1 MRKSKYD
8 QSSLPVQDSKSI
20 DSDDNISKIENRVD
34 FETEL
39 VNLTNQIKDIKDVI
53 QELKQIKAFVD
64 ASVLTFEE
72 SAQVLNAAVKT
83 SDNIPDTI
91 SRAIIQAENT
101 VVNVKL
107 SDEDKSILTEYRN
120 KLIEE
125 EKSLFEKLAIA
136 QYDQYKEQAGCH
148 DVIYIDFSE
157 MPRECH
163 SYEEYIGRIQDGLV
177 RDISEAYPEIA
188 IDKNEAVWDVLSQ
201 VFDKTGHKFIF
212 VMDEWD
218 AVFQMSF
225 VTERDRENY
234 LLFLKLL
241 LKGKS
246 YVELA
251 YMTGVLPIAK
261 YSDGSEL
268 NMFLEY
274 NMATRVRFS
283 EYFGFTESE
292 VDRLYQCYL
301 EQTKKPQ
308 ITRANLREWYDG
320 YHTASGERLYNPRS
334 VVCALTD
341 NQLSNYWVSSGKY
354 DSIFTYISHNV
365 DEIQNDLTLMFAGE
379 KIPTGIQEYAATAPE
394 LKTKEEIYSAMVV
407 YGLLTYDNGK
417 VFIPNKELL
426 GSYAAMMKKEQ
437 SLGYIYRLANISS
450 QMLQATLAKDTE
462 TMTKIIQYA
471 HNTEVPILSYNNE
484 TELSAI
490 VNLVYLS
497 ARDQYR
503 VEREEKAGKGFVDFI
518 FYPVR
523 YDQDCII
530 LELKVDHS
538 PEDAI
543 AQIKEK
549 DYALRFRGK
558 TAEKNKYTG
567 RILAVGISY
576 NKETKEHDCK
586 VEEI

>member
-1 MRKSKYD
+1 MGQFLNNKEPYDKYKT
-8 QSSLPVQDSKSI
+8 VM
-20 DSDDNISKIENRVD
+20 NGA
-34 FETEL
+34 F
-39 VNLTNQIKDIKDVI
+39 
-53 QELKQIKAFVD
+53 FVD
-64 ASVLTFEE
+64 KTEILKELIPALQQEQRFFCITRPRRFGKTVMANMIAAFFEKN
-72 SAQVLNAAVKT
+72 S
-83 SDNIPDTI
+83 
-91 SRAIIQAENT
+91 
-101 VVNVKL
+101 
-107 SDEDKSILTEYRN
+107 
-120 KLIEE
+120 
-125 EKSLFEKLAIA
+125 EKSLFEELAIA

-177 RDISEAYPEIA
+177 RDINEAYPEIA

-462 TMTKIIQYA
+462 TITKIIQYA